1 MDRRGEK
8 MNKSII
14 YLSYFAIY
22 TLLLLFFGKS
32 GFKVTN
38 NARDYFVAGNSLGLA
53 SSIFSFCA
61 TWFSAASM
69 QGVTGTVYAYGISTV
84 LYSIVPWLLG
94 AVLLMVMS
102 GKIREYDIMTLPE
115 FFYYR
120 YDSRFLQALGGGA
133 VSVIYTL
140 YIVIQIR
147 GFGIVM
153 SELLDISYMFA
164 IVLIYL
170 FIIYTTFGGL
180 YSVSKSHRLNFMLV
194 VLGVVLAAFVVLK
207 ETGGIYSIYE
217 NSMMINTRPFPGFLH
232 VTEEGGMV
240 HLSAKGQ
247 MPPLLLFTSFFG
259 WGLGLSSTPQYA
271 IRIVAAKDDM
281 TAKKM
286 IFYSLIALIL
296 LYTGLVIIGMG
307 GRTIIPSID
316 SIRSVDEVFPHLINN
331 VLYSPL
337 SGLIFIG
344 IIAASISS
352 ADSQLLIA
360 SSGFTYDIY
369 KNLINNSIDDDRF
382 LNLNRAFI
390 FAVGTAA
397 LLLAIKPPDS
407 LLIYGGYIWGFFSST
422 FLIPLYGGL
431 FWKKS
436 EKEAAVASFAAGLLA
451 FGVMMLRGGK
461 DMIHPSFPGVIASA
475 ITFFSVSAFLNM
487 KRRGVD
493 EA

>member
-1 MDRRGEK
+1 

-14 YLSYFAIY
+14 YLLYFAIY
-22 TLLLLFFGKS
+22 TILLLFFGKS
-32 GFKVTN
+32 GFKATN

-69 QGVTGTVYAYGISTV
+69 QGVTGTMYAYGISTV
-84 LYSIVPWLLG
+84 LYSIVPWFLG
-94 AVLLMVMS
+94 AGLLMGMS
-102 GKIREYDIMTLPE
+102 GRIREYDIMTLPE
-115 FFYYR
+115 YFYYR
-120 YDSRFLQALGGGA
+120 YGSRILQALGGAA
-133 VSVIYTL
+133 VSVIYTF

-153 SELLDISYMFA
+153 SELLDINYIFA

-180 YSVSKSHRLNFMLV
+180 YSVSKSHRLNFVMV
-194 VLGVVLAAFVVLK
+194 VLGVLLASFVIVK
-207 ETGGIYSIYE
+207 NAGGLSAIYE
-217 NSMMINTRPFPGFLH
+217 NSIKINTKPFPGFSYT
-232 VTEEGGMV
+232 TEEGGML
-240 HLSAKGQ
+240 HLFAKGQ
-247 MPPLLLFTSFFG
+247 MPPLVVFTSIFG

-271 IRIVAAKDDM
+271 IRIVAAQDGK

-286 IFYSLIALIL
+286 IGYSAIIL
-296 LYTGLVIIGMG
+296 LFLYAGLAIIGIG
-307 GRTIIPSID
+307 GRTLVSSIN
-316 SIRSVDEVFPHLINN
+316 SISSVDEVFPYLINN
-331 VLYSPL
+331 VVYSPL

-369 KNLINNSIDDDRF
+369 KNLINNDIDDETF

-397 LLLAIKPPDS
+397 LVLAINPPES

-422 FLIPLYGGL
+422 FLVPLYAGL

-436 EKEAAVASFAAGLLA
+436 TKEAAIASFAAGLVIFA
-451 FGVMMLRGGK
+451 AMMLGNR
-461 DMIHPSFPGVIASA
+461 DSMIHPSFPGVIASA
-475 ITFFSVSAFLNM
+475 VTFFLTNIFFG
-487 KRRGVD
+487 KRRGNRL
-493 EA
+493 ET

>member
-1 MDRRGEK
+1 LLYRSEVLA
-8 MNKSII
+8 
-14 YLSYFAIY
+14 LSC
-22 TLLLLFFGKS
+22 L
-32 GFKVTN
+32 
-38 NARDYFVAGNSLGLA
+38 
-53 SSIFSFCA
+53 SS
-61 TWFSAASM
+61 W
-69 QGVTGTVYAYGISTV
+69 
-84 LYSIVPWLLG
+84 
-94 AVLLMVMS
+94 
-102 GKIREYDIMTLPE
+102 DIN
-115 FFYYR
+115 
-120 YDSRFLQALGGGA
+120 
-133 VSVIYTL
+133 
-140 YIVIQIR
+140 YI
-147 GFGIVM
+147 
-153 SELLDISYMFA
+153 FA

-194 VLGVVLAAFVVLK
+194 VLGVALAAFVVLK
-207 ETGGIYSIYE
+207 EAGGIYSIYE

-271 IRIVAAKDDM
+271 IRIVAAKDDI

-286 IFYSLIALIL
+286 IFYSLIALLL
-296 LYTGLVIIGMG
+296 LYTVLVIIIGMG
-307 GRTIIPSID
+307 GRTVIPSID
-316 SIRSVDEVFPHLINN
+316 NIRSVDEVFPYLINN

-407 LLIYGGYIWGFFSST
+407 LLIYGGYIWFFFFNISYSAVWRAVLEEVGKGSCSGVVCCRHARFWCRDAQRRERHDT
-422 FLIPLYGGL
+422 SIISRCYCLSNNL
-431 FWKKS
+431 FFCQRCS
-436 EKEAAVASFAAGLLA
+436 
-451 FGVMMLRGGK
+451 
-461 DMIHPSFPGVIASA
+461 
-475 ITFFSVSAFLNM
+475 
-487 KRRGVD
+487 
-493 EA
+493 